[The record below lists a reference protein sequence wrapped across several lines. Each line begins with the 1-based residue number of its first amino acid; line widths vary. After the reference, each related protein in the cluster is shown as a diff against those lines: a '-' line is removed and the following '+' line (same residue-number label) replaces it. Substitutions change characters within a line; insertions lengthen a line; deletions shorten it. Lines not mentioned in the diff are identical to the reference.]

1 MKLLETGPSPRGW
14 HRLQVMLECPQK
26 YAYTYETEGGREKTN
41 SPALIK
47 GSLMHLALA
56 HHYMRL
62 KNKQNGTDPD
72 EWLEPKKAVEV
83 MALKEGEEWEEHVT
97 TVQECYDAYV
107 AYWIRDAFKVLEVEE
122 LAYAKIGDTI
132 LTGRFDLVFEDSRG
146 GVWICDHK
154 TTTRLHANQQKFYSM
169 SGQLIGYAYIG
180 KKIFGERFKGI
191 ILNQVQHKAPCKFKR
206 IELPPAPNIMKRF
219 PSIVTHAEGLIS
231 SYKEQY
237 KPNEYPMAAN
247 ELTCFTR
254 YGACPF
260 LERCK
265 WGR

>member
-14 HRLQVMLECPQK
+14 HRLQTMLECPQK
-26 YAYTYETEGGREKTN
+26 YAYTYEVEGGREKTS

-47 GSLMHLALA
+47 GSLVHLALA

-62 KNKQNGTDPD
+62 KNKQNGKDPD

-83 MALKEGEEWEEHVT
+83 MALKEGADWEEHVT
-97 TVQECYDAYV
+97 TVQDCYDAYI
-107 AYWIRDAFKVLEVEE
+107 AYWIRDAFKILEVEE
-122 LAYAKIGDTI
+122 LAYAKIGDNL

-169 SGQLIGYAYIG
+169 SGQLTGYAYMG
-180 KKIFGERFKGI
+180 KQIFGERFKGML
-191 ILNQVQHKAPCKFKR
+191 LNQIQHKSPCKFKR
-206 IELPPAPNIMKRF
+206 IELPPAPNIMRRF
-219 PSIVTHAEGLIS
+219 PSIVTHAEELIQ
-231 SYKEQY
+231 SYKERY
-237 KPNEYPMAAN
+237 DPKEYPMAAN